1 MKVRLAQE
9 NQECE
14 ALIPPA
20 KPDKSGIGA
29 NYAEAYL
36 KGLTTDLPD
45 GRKVAFKRKGLRIT
59 VAIGPV
65 TGSALM
71 RKREHGPDVKAILRR
86 ALEEA
91 AEKAGST
98 FLVEDGVAYL
108 VVAG

>member
-9 NQECE
+9 NQECD

-20 KPDKSGIGA
+20 KPDKSGIGV

-36 KGLTTDLPD
+36 KDLKAELPD
-45 GRKVAFKRKGLRIT
+45 GRKIAFKRKGLRIS

-65 TGSALM
+65 TGAALM
-71 RKREHGPDVKAILRR
+71 RKREHGPAVKAVLRH

-91 AEKAGST
+91 AEKAGSR
-98 FLVEDGVAYL
+98 FLVEDGIAYL
-108 VVAG
+108 VLPE